1 MVAGPVAPVTPAA
14 AAVPAAVVPAT
25 AAEDWRAVLVAK
37 EDWRAVLV
45 AATAAEALGSAATV
59 VAVGRADEAA
69 RTSVPCSD
77 GCRCPDILSGCN
89 RMTRSSCSS
98 TNHLTSSTDSHAG
111 TRNGHGLGDAG
122 GGGNGGSVSWPMA
135 QQRWCAAAARQPL
148 EPRVPSAR
156 RFHSIR
162 GRALGTGAE
171 PGLVIT
177 CGSWPRIVAAA
188 RGQ

>member
-111 TRNGHGLGDAG
+111 TRNGHGDWAMLA
-122 GGGNGGSVSWPMA
+122 
-135 QQRWCAAAARQPL
+135 
-148 EPRVPSAR
+148 
-156 RFHSIR
+156 
-162 GRALGTGAE
+162 
-171 PGLVIT
+171 
-177 CGSWPRIVAAA
+177 VAATEA
-188 RGQ
+188 VFRGPWHSSGGALLRRVNHF